1 VAAAIYASDPNQA
14 PDSDFVPG
22 ELRHLVTGSPGRL
35 RDARRTPITVTG
47 VRPGVGAFEVEVGA
61 FEDAGARWE
70 LSLEEISRFQ
80 FARGGPV
87 ASPETVVE
95 LDNALRR
102 FDRALVIDP
111 DPAARQETLRRID
124 RVRVD
129 VRIELPAPLD
139 LAARVRARAG
149 DPELFALLDEF
160 IADRD
165 VADLERRFTSAF
177 VSNPRSGEFVKGHA
191 IVLAELGLCPY
202 RGKIVRD
209 PGVFEGAGRK
219 ERRAEHLVARLA
231 FTYELWSA
239 IGEQT
244 VTLYR
249 GAAVEGQL
257 PEPSLSSFVSAT
269 FSHDVAAAHFEGGP
283 TTRTA
288 VLWRQR
294 VPVARLLMTFLE
306 TRAMNGRFREAEA
319 VLIGDPANR
328 AF

>member
-1 VAAAIYASDPNQA
+1 VTAAIYESDPNA
-14 PDSDFVPG
+14 LPESEFVPG
-22 ELRHLVTGSPGRL
+22 ELRHLVAGAPGRL
-35 RDARRTPITVTG
+35 RDARRTPITVTA
-47 VRPGVGAFEVEVGA
+47 VRPDVAAFEVEVGA

-70 LSLEEISRFQ
+70 LSLEEVGRFQ
-80 FARGGPV
+80 FPQDAPV
-87 ASPETVVE
+87 APPETVAE
-95 LDNALRR
+95 LKDALGR
-102 FDRALVIDP
+102 FDRQLVIDI
-111 DPAARQETLRRID
+111 DPAARERTLRRIE
-124 RVRVD
+124 RARAD

-139 LAARVRARAG
+139 LDASVRARAG

-160 IADRD
+160 VADRD

-209 PGVFEGAGRK
+209 PGVFEGAGNR

-231 FTYELWSA
+231 FAYELWSA
-239 IGEQT
+239 IGEDT

-257 PEPSLSSFVSAT
+257 SEPSPSSFVSAT

-288 VLWRQR
+288 VMWRQR
-294 VPVARLLMTFLE
+294 VPVARLLLTFLE
-306 TRAMNGRFREAEA
+306 TREMNARFREAEA
-319 VLIGDPANR
+319 VLIGDPANT

>member
-149 DPELFALLDEF
+149 DPELFTLLDEF

-319 VLIGDPANR
+319 LLVGDPANR

>member
-1 VAAAIYASDPNQA
+1 VTAAIYESDPNA
-14 PDSDFVPG
+14 SPESDFVPG
-22 ELRHLVTGSPGRL
+22 ALWHLVAGNPGRL
-35 RDARRTPITVTG
+35 RDARRTPITVTA
-47 VRPGVGAFEVEVGA
+47 VRPDVGAFEVEVGA

-70 LSLEEISRFQ
+70 LSLEEIGRFQ

-87 ASPETVVE
+87 APPETVAE
-95 LDNALRR
+95 LEDALAR
-102 FDRALVIDP
+102 FDRELVIDP
-111 DPAARQETLRRID
+111 DLGAREETQRRID
-124 RVRVD
+124 RVRAA
-129 VRIELPAPLD
+129 VRIQLPAPLD

-149 DPELFALLDEF
+149 DPELFTLLDEF

-209 PGVFEGAGRK
+209 PGVFEGAGNK
-219 ERRAEHLVARLA
+219 ERRAEHLLARLA

-239 IGEQT
+239 IGEAN

-249 GAAVEGQL
+249 GAAVEGEL
-257 PEPSLSSFVSAT
+257 PERSWSSFVSAT

-294 VPVARLLMTFLE
+294 VPTTRLLMTFLE
-306 TRAMNGRFREAEA
+306 TREMNGRFREAEA

>member
-1 VAAAIYASDPNQA
+1 MAAAIYASDPNQA

-35 RDARRTPITVTG
+35 RDARRTPITVTA
-47 VRPGVGAFEVEVGA
+47 VRPDVGAFEVEVGA

-80 FARGGPV
+80 FVRGGPV
-87 ASPETVVE
+87 APPETLAE

-124 RVRVD
+124 RVRAD

-139 LAARVRARAG
+139 LAALVRARAG
-149 DPELFALLDEF
+149 DPELFTLLDEF

-219 ERRAEHLVARLA
+219 ERRAEHLIARLA
-231 FTYELWSA
+231 FTSGLWSA
-239 IGEQT
+239 IGEET

-283 TTRTA
+283 ATRTA

-319 VLIGDPANR
+319 LLVGDPANR